1 MIVTFPRA
9 LLCMAVA
16 ASLSACTLFPERP
29 ANRIFQLPAP
39 TVANTAADAKRQDRT
54 LRVSTPQA
62 ENPIDSARILVS
74 PGGNRSNEIQA
85 YQGVR
90 WSNKTP
96 VLVRDHLVEAFRR
109 DGRLAAVVTDTSPAR
124 SDLTLAGDLT
134 AFQSEYQG
142 GAPVVLIR
150 LDIQLIDERSR
161 NTLASK
167 RFEHRHPA
175 TGEEVEAVVEAFGK
189 ASGELAR
196 EVVDWTLEQ

>member
-1 MIVTFPRA
+1 MTLTFPRT

-39 TVANTAADAKRQDRT
+39 AIAKAADAKQQERT
-54 LRVSTPQA
+54 LRVGTPQA
-62 ENPIDSARILVS
+62 ENPINSARILVS

-90 WSNKTP
+90 WSNKAP
-96 VLVRDHLVEAFRR
+96 VLVRNHLIEAFRR
-109 DGRLAAVVTDTSPAR
+109 DGRLATVITDTSPAR
-124 SDLTLAGDLT
+124 SDLTLAGHLT
-134 AFQSEYQG
+134 AFQSEYQD
-142 GAPVVLIR
+142 GAPFALIR
-150 LDIQLIDERSR
+150 LDIQLIDERTR

-175 TGEEVEAVVEAFGK
+175 TGEEVEAVVEAFGE